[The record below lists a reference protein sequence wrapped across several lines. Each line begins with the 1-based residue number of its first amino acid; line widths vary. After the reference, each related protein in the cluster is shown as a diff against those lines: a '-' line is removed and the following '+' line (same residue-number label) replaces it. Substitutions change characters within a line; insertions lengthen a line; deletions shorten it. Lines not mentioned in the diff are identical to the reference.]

1 MSISSKRTVVTRP
14 TMEDAVVAAV
24 IVVVVALVD
33 EETVAAVVTITA
45 KEQGVATVVATPS
58 LCLRSPRNR

>member
-24 IVVVVALVD
+24 TVVVVALVD
-33 EETVAAVVTITA
+33 EETVAVVVT

-58 LCLRSPRNR
+58 LCPRSPRNR

>member
-1 MSISSKRTVVTRP
+1 
-14 TMEDAVVAAV
+14 MEDAVVAAV